1 MTNNTASFD
10 VEIKEEDVLAFAK
23 LTGDF
28 NRLHVD
34 AAYAS
39 KTNFENRI
47 AHGALLIGYISRL
60 LGMYI
65 PGQDCII
72 NGISSKMHKPVHLG
86 RKVTVEGS
94 ITQYNS
100 DLQSGKVNGK
110 VYDNTTKETF
120 VTFVV
125 DYSLH
130 YSPKITQVPEIVK
143 ERHNNAPQD
152 NSLLIL
158 GANGG
163 IGRSLVKYL
172 EKNYLIDKAGR
183 DAEKNDHIINLA
195 ELSTI
200 EDFAKSKKSY
210 KSLICLATDPL
221 ISSPLLVNDNLKEV
235 INLNSIGAVA
245 LADACYKKGMKR
257 IIFFS
262 STMGDKHNLNA
273 EFASYSLGKSILN
286 STLHLLSKKYAGQME
301 IYNIV
306 LGNMFTGLT
315 AGTSEMK
322 MIKYNLSTVT
332 KKANNLDELHRLVRE
347 ILENRYSSLSGNE
360 IRFTSGL

>member
-10 VEIKEEDVLAFAK
+10 VKVEEEDVLAFAK
-23 LTGDF
+23 LSGDY
-28 NRLHVD
+28 NKLHVD
-34 AAYAS
+34 ADYAS
-39 KTNFENRI
+39 KTNFEKRI

-65 PGQDCII
+65 PGQECII
-72 NGISSKMHKPVHLG
+72 NGISSKMHKPVYLG
-86 RKVTVEGS
+86 CKVTVEGS

-100 DLQSGKVNGK
+100 DLKSGKVVGK
-110 VYDNTTKETF
+110 IHDNTTKETY

-130 YSPKITQVPEIVK
+130 YAPKICHVPEIVK
-143 ERHNNAPQD
+143 EIHNNSSLD
-152 NSLLIL
+152 NSLLVL

-163 IGRSLVKYL
+163 IGSSLVKYL
-172 EKNYLIDKAGR
+172 EKNYLIAKAGR
-183 DAEKNDHIINLA
+183 DSEKNDHVINLA

-200 EDFAKSKKSY
+200 EDFAKSKTSY
-210 KSLICLATDPL
+210 KSLICLASDPL
-221 ISSPLLVNDNLKEV
+221 ISSPLVVNDNLRDG
-235 INLNSIGAVA
+235 IILNSLGVVA
-245 LADACYKKGMKR
+245 LADACYKKGMKH

-286 STLHLLSKKYAGQME
+286 STVHLLSKKYAGQME

-315 AGTSEMK
+315 AGASEMK

-332 KKANNLDELHRLVRE
+332 KKANKLEELHHLVRE
-347 ILENRYSSLSGNE
+347 ILENKYSSLSGNE
-360 IRFTSGL
+360 IRLTSGL